1 MNGST
6 MYGTPGPLDTTYSAA
21 GLELTHVSRIFR
33 GGGGVH
39 DISLS
44 LEPQMIHG
52 LIGANGSG
60 KSTLL
65 SLIAGQ
71 RFPDSGQI
79 IYGGA
84 AVQENSAALSSI
96 CLVKTYE
103 RSWDNYTLKDIFKY
117 ASMFYPHWDEQLAE
131 DLMGKFQLK
140 GSKNYQQLSRGGQ
153 SMAGIIKGLASRA
166 PLTLLDEPVIGLDAS
181 MREIFYRTLLE
192 DYGKFPRT
200 FVVATHLIEEAEKL
214 FEQMVYIKKGR
225 IAFQGPVE
233 DFAANAVYAS
243 GPATVL
249 EKLLE
254 DTRVLHSE
262 RLGGKLLLALENLP
276 DPAERR
282 MLLDQGVEL
291 SPVPLQKLFVYL
303 TLRDTENTQGGTNR

>member
-1 MNGST
+1 MMST
-6 MYGTPGPLDTTYSAA
+6 GEKNTAA
-21 GLELTHVSRIFR
+21 AAPPEARLELSHVSKVFR
-33 GGGGVH
+33 GGQGVH
-39 DISLS
+39 DLSLT

-71 RFPDSGQI
+71 RFPDSGRI
-79 IYGGA
+79 SYGGQPVNEHA
-84 AVQENSAALSSI
+84 AALNQI

-103 RSWDNYTLKDIFKY
+103 RAWDNYSLKEIFKF
-117 ASMFYPHWDEQLAE
+117 ASIFYPHWDDKLAKE
-131 DLMGKFQLK
+131 LMGRFQLE
-140 GSKNYQQLSRGGQ
+140 GRKNYQQLSRGGQ
-153 SMAGIIKGLASRA
+153 SMAGIIMGLASRA
-166 PLTLLDEPVIGLDAS
+166 PLTLLDEPVTGLDAS

-192 DYGKFPRT
+192 DYGNFPRT
-200 FVVATHLIEEAEKL
+200 FVVTTHLIEEAENL
-214 FEQMVYIKKGR
+214 FERMVFIKRGR

-243 GPATVL
+243 GPAAVL
-249 EKLLE
+249 EKLLG
-254 DTRVLHSE
+254 DARNLHSE
-262 RLGGKLLLALENLP
+262 RLGGKLLLALEDLS

-282 MLLDQGVEL
+282 MLQDQGIEL

-303 TLRDTENTQGGTNR
+303 TLRDAENSQGGGKR

>member
-1 MNGST
+1 MSRT
-6 MYGTPGPLDTTYSAA
+6 RIREAAADMYSKE
-21 GLELTHVSRIFR
+21 LEISHASKVFS
-33 GGGGVH
+33 GGQGVH
-39 DISLS
+39 DISLI
-44 LEPQMIHG
+44 LEPQVIHG

-84 AVQENSAALSSI
+84 TIQENAEALSSI

-103 RSWDNYTLKDIFKY
+103 RSWDNYTLKEIFSY
-117 ASMFYPHWDEQLAE
+117 ASLFYPNWDGGLAE
-131 DLMGKFQLK
+131 ELMRKFQL
-140 GSKNYQQLSRGGQ
+140 GSKKNYQQLSRGGQ

-192 DYGKFPRT
+192 DYGRFPRT
-200 FVVATHLIEEAEKL
+200 FMVTTHLIEEAENL
-214 FEQMVYIKKGR
+214 FERMTYIKKGR

-233 DFAANAVYAS
+233 EFSAKAAYAS

-249 EKLLE
+249 EVLSK
-254 DTRVLHSE
+254 DARVLHSE
-262 RLGGKLLLALENLP
+262 RLGGKLLLALEDLS
-276 DPAERR
+276 DPAERK
-282 MLLDQGVEL
+282 MLQDQGVEL
-291 SPVPLQKLFVYL
+291 SPVSLQKLFVYY
-303 TLRDTENTQGGTNR
+303 TLRDADNNQGGGNL

>member
-1 MNGST
+1 MMITRKTNEAKAAP
-6 MYGTPGPLDTTYSAA
+6 PGAE
-21 GLELTHVSRIFR
+21 LELNHVSKVFP
-33 GGGGVH
+33 GGQGVH
-39 DISLS
+39 DICLT
-44 LEPQMIHG
+44 LEPQVIHG

-71 RFPDSGQI
+71 RFPGSGQI
-79 IYGGA
+79 TYGGA
-84 AVQENSAALSSI
+84 PVHENAAALSSI

-103 RSWDNYTLKDIFKY
+103 RSWDNYKLKDIFNY
-117 ASMFYPHWDEQLAE
+117 ASLFYPNWDDELAE
-131 DLMGKFQLK
+131 ELMRKFQL
-140 GSKNYQQLSRGGQ
+140 GSKKNYQQLSRGGQ

-192 DYGKFPRT
+192 DYGRFPRT
-200 FVVATHLIEEAEKL
+200 FMVTTHLIEEAENL
-214 FEQMVYIKKGR
+214 FERMAYIKKGR

-243 GPATVL
+243 GPATIL
-249 EKLLE
+249 EALLK
-254 DTRVLHSE
+254 DARVLHSE
-262 RLGGKLLLALENLP
+262 RLGGKLLLALEDLS
-276 DPAERR
+276 DPSERK
-282 MLLDQGVEL
+282 MLQDQGVEL

-303 TLRDTENTQGGTNR
+303 TLRDAENHQGGGNL

>member
-1 MNGST
+1 MT
-6 MYGTPGPLDTTYSAA
+6 GTEKKHEAAVIPSGAKLDLS
-21 GLELTHVSRIFR
+21 HVSKIFR
-33 GGGGVH
+33 GGQGVH

-44 LEPQMIHG
+44 LEPGMIHG

-71 RFPDSGQI
+71 RFADSGLVT
-79 IYGGA
+79 YGGVHVNEHA
-84 AVQENSAALSSI
+84 AALSQI

-103 RSWDNYTLKDIFKY
+103 RSWENYSLKEIYKF
-117 ASMFYPHWDEQLAE
+117 ASIFYPYWDEPLARE
-131 DLMGKFQLK
+131 LMDKFQLK

-192 DYGKFPRT
+192 DYSNYPRT
-200 FVVATHLIEEAEKL
+200 FVMTTHLIEEAENL
-214 FEQMVYIKKGR
+214 FERMVYLKRGR

-249 EKLLE
+249 EKLLG
-254 DTRVLHSE
+254 DVRVLHSE
-262 RLGGKLLLALENLP
+262 RLGGKLLLALENLSG
-276 DPAERR
+276 PAEHR
-282 MLLDQGVEL
+282 MLQDQGIEL

-303 TLRDTENTQGGTNR
+303 TLRDAENSQGGGNR